1 MLCSAAPGDANPTL
15 SSVSTEMSHL
25 QMNGNSD
32 GGGSGSD
39 DAMDTSEFVSYE
51 DLFCFACE
59 KSFGSEQA

>member
-1 MLCSAAPGDANPTL
+1 
-15 SSVSTEMSHL
+15 MSHL
-25 QMNGNSD
+25 QVNGNSD